1 MSPVTKKYPKKPW
14 YLKIL
19 KSINFVRKKEY
30 KEILR
35 VWGQGMWLHES
46 ESNSLIR
53 QACKNKIFLTIIYI
67 SYNSRWMILG
77 WSGFKVYPCVL
88 NSAGHNPTK
97 FTLNMELNVRYCL
110 FHIYNYMGTSEI
122 YILMCFIWR
131 IIIKHQNI
139 KFTFQTH
146 VGLWHLQIFMENDY
160 KS

>member
-1 MSPVTKKYPKKPW
+1 MIISPLLTDTDISSKYLYCRHNPTTLQKNLHLNQKGSW
-14 YLKIL
+14 
-19 KSINFVRKKEY
+19 INY
-30 KEILR
+30 
-35 VWGQGMWLHES
+35 WHPSDW
-46 ESNSLIR
+46 
-53 QACKNKIFLTIIYI
+53 
-67 SYNSRWMILG
+67 WMILG
-77 WSGFKVYPCVL
+77 WSGFKVYLCIII
-88 NSAGHNPTK
+88 SAGHNPTK